1 MSDGKK
7 FALCLLGVIAFT
19 AFLFLV
25 VFPAAD
31 LLIYARVAAECP
43 PIP

>member
-7 FALCLLGVIAFT
+7 FALCLVGAIAFT

-31 LLIYARVAAECP
+31 LLIYARVAT

>member
-7 FALCLLGVIAFT
+7 FALCLAGVVAFT
-19 AFLFLV
+19 VFLFLV